1 MAMPGTP
8 LVRIENTSGFTLD
21 VRLDAAIVTGL
32 SVGDT
37 VDVVVDADRPLSVS
51 GRVRELSRA
60 MQTDGR
66 AFLARIDLPDDPSLR
81 AGMFGRARLPG
92 AEVSTITV
100 PASAVQRTGQ
110 VASVFVVGGD
120 VARRRLVVLGAP
132 VAGDRYE
139 VLSGL
144 ADGERVVTTPPA
156 SLEDGAPVRAG
167 GQ

>member
-1 MAMPGTP
+1 MPGTP
-8 LVRIENTSGFTLD
+8 LVRIDDTSGFTLD

-32 SVGDT
+32 SVGDAL
-37 VDVVVDADRPLSVS
+37 DVVVDADRPLSVS
-51 GRVRELSRA
+51 GRVREVSRA

-66 AFLARIDLPDDPSLR
+66 AFLVRIDLPGDSSLR

-92 AEVSTITV
+92 AEVSAITV

-110 VASVFVVGGD
+110 VTSVFVVGGD
-120 VARRRLVVLGAP
+120 IARRRMVVLGAP

-144 ADGERVVTTPPA
+144 SDGERVVTTPPA

-167 GQ
+167 AQ